1 MCTHSSG
8 VFAPLPCTV
17 YLVMVKNSAIFILIF
32 LERVCNFHLFVIF
45 RINFYNTRYT
55 VHGRG
60 AKHYFHPC
68 VQTRLDVQNDEPP
81 ADGLRQI
88 TSVRGKLSK
97 DSISGRIWRV
107 HAFVIFL
114 QKNAKSGSEKRSLN
128 RLIPALN
135 FINERST
142 FGFFKIKVQTTSR
155 Q

>member
-1 MCTHSSG
+1 MPVST
-8 VFAPLPCTV
+8 
-17 YLVMVKNSAIFILIF
+17 NI
-32 LERVCNFHLFVIF
+32 
-45 RINFYNTRYT
+45 TRYT

-88 TSVRGKLSK
+88 TSVRGKLLK

-142 FGFFKIKVQTTSR
+142 FGSFKIKGSNYQ
-155 Q
+155 

>member
-1 MCTHSSG
+1 MCS
-8 VFAPLPCTV
+8 
-17 YLVMVKNSAIFILIF
+17 K
-32 LERVCNFHLFVIF
+32 
-45 RINFYNTRYT
+45 TRYT

-97 DSISGRIWRV
+97 DSTSEWIWRI

-114 QKNAKSGSEKRSLN
+114 QQNTKSGSEKRSLN

-142 FGFFKIKVQTTSR
+142 FESFKIKGSNYQQTVARGLPPKSFR
-155 Q
+155 QKSIIFRTDELTNGRTDGQQIFLHHGRKERFAQK